1 MIKKIDKN
9 RILYAAALIILGF
22 VIVGIVC
29 LFMWL
34 KLNSIT
40 KTQVEKHVA
49 GYSLMMAQSIDNT
62 FRTELDILSEL
73 TALVDIETGE
83 IDDIFE
89 PQNGVIYGVMRIDGS
104 FAYGEELSFSDYDGF
119 FQAVKGNPSVS
130 TNNNKILFT
139 VPVYNGQNVRYV
151 LYKCYDTAVL
161 ERKLNIIC
169 YGGMG
174 ECFLIDD
181 EGNIILRSLGSES
194 EISSLLNKDNENA
207 IETIRHCVKQ
217 SRVKNYV
224 LPKLLLRMQTVQKAI
239 FLLICHMKSE
249 LL

>member
-1 MIKKIDKN
+1 MIKKTDRN
-9 RILYAAALIILGF
+9 PILYAAALTILGF

-89 PQNGVIYGVMRIDGS
+89 
-104 FAYGEELSFSDYDGF
+104 
-119 FQAVKGNPSVS
+119 
-130 TNNNKILFT
+130 
-139 VPVYNGQNVRYV
+139 
-151 LYKCYDTAVL
+151 
-161 ERKLNIIC
+161 
-169 YGGMG
+169 
-174 ECFLIDD
+174 
-181 EGNIILRSLGSES
+181 
-194 EISSLLNKDNENA
+194 
-207 IETIRHCVKQ
+207 
-217 SRVKNYV
+217 
-224 LPKLLLRMQTVQKAI
+224 
-239 FLLICHMKSE
+239 
-249 LL
+249 